1 VQLRWAAHP
10 ELVALPVRVVLVALA
25 ELAAVA
31 VAAPALAVAVSAAV
45 GPPAQVAVLHTA
57 EVPVL
62 LPDAV
67 AAKVA
72 SMAVLVED
80 AADTV
85 RGESDLQLSQRP
97 RQLQEHW

>member
-1 VQLRWAAHP
+1 VQ
-10 ELVALPVRVVLVALA
+10 VVSVALA

-45 GPPAQVAVLHTA
+45 GLPAQVAVLHTA

-67 AAKVA
+67 AAEAA

-80 AADTV
+80 AAGTV
-85 RGESDLQLSQRP
+85 RGEPDLQLTQRP
-97 RQLQEHW
+97 QQLQEHW